1 MVYGYARVSGRAQAT
16 DGNSLESQEEALRGY
31 GCQEIVREVYTGT
44 KMDRPEFSR
53 LIERM
58 TAGDVLVVV
67 KLDRFARSVSEGT
80 TMIKDLLARG
90 IAIDIMNMGGRFDN
104 SPTGKLL
111 LNVMMSFA
119 EFERDM
125 IVTRCR
131 EGKEAKRANGGKA
144 EGRYEIPL
152 PELEAYRARVDT
164 GEMTV
169 TEACKRLGISRR
181 TWYNRS
187 DAERISRTG

>member
-1 MVYGYARVSGRAQAT
+1 MTYGYARVSGRAQAA

-31 GCQEIVREVYTGT
+31 GCAEIVREIYTGT
-44 KMDRPEFSR
+44 KMDRPAFTR

-58 TAGDVLVVV
+58 SAGDVLVVT

-80 TMIKDLLARG
+80 TMIKALLERG

-131 EGKEAKRANGGKA
+131 EGKEVVRANGGKA
-144 EGRYEIPL
+144 EGRYRIDTPDL
-152 PELEAYRARVDT
+152 SAYKRRVDA
-164 GEMTV
+164 GDLTV
-169 TEACKRLGISRR
+169 VQACAALGISRR
-181 TWYNRS
+181 TWYNRLREG
-187 DAERISRTG
+187 A